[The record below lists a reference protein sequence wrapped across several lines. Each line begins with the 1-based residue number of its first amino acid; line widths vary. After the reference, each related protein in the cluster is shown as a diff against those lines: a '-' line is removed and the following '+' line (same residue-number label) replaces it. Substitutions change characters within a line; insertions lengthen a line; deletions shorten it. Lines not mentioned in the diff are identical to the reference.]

1 MSVIFT
7 QLQLTNLSVKCKV
20 SIPTGS
26 QLAQL
31 PISYNAKCKSLIAPI
46 YQLPVTFTVECRC
59 PTGTAWDEEC
69 QDCVPVCFPD
79 VLAMVQ
85 IINAKL
91 PAKIIG

>member
-1 MSVIFT
+1 LFYT
-7 QLQLTNLSVKCKV
+7 QLQLTNPSVKCK
-20 SIPTGS
+20 IPIPIGS
-26 QLAQL
+26 QLTQL
-31 PISYNAKCKSLIAPI
+31 PISYSAKCKSLIVPT
-46 YQLPVTFTVECRC
+46 YQLPVTFTVECQC
-59 PTGTAWDEEC
+59 PGGTVWDEEC